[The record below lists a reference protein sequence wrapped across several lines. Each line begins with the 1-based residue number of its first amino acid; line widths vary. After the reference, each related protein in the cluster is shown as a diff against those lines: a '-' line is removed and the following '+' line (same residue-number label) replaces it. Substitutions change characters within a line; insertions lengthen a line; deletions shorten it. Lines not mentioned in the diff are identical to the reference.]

1 MPIEPRKE
9 RIMRI
14 QITAGG
20 IYGSEGEL
28 QIGTELTVESVPEGW
43 AGRYIDLDSRGA
55 TADGAGDRD
64 TNGDTPAMAEMRA
77 RFDASYKRQGEE
89 LTDAK
94 KKIEELTADLVAK
107 GEEIAIL
114 KAAANPG
121 GNPLDHDGD
130 GKPGGAKPNDPP
142 SERDELKKQAAE
154 LGLEYAKNITTEK
167 LKELIDAKLAA

>member
-1 MPIEPRKE
+1 
-9 RIMRI
+9 MRI

-43 AGRYIDLDSRGA
+43 AGRYIDLDGRGETVA
-55 TADGAGDRD
+55 GAGDRD
-64 TNGDTPAMAEMRA
+64 THGDTPAMAEMRA

-94 KKIEELTADLVAK
+94 EKIEDLMADLTAKDA
-107 GEEIAIL
+107 EIAAL
-114 KAAANPG
+114 KVGTTAG

-130 GKPGGAKPNDPP
+130 GKSGGARPNDPP

>member
-1 MPIEPRKE
+1 
-9 RIMRI
+9 MRI

-43 AGRYIDLDSRGA
+43 AGRYIDLDKPGD
-55 TADGAGDRD
+55 TAGGGTHDQ
-64 TNGDTPAMAEMRA
+64 NGDTSAMAEMRA

-94 KKIEELTADLVAK
+94 KKIEDLTADLTARDA
-107 GEEIAIL
+107 EIAAL
-114 KAAANPG
+114 KAGTTAG

-130 GKPGGAKPNDPP
+130 GKSGGAKPNDPP